1 MDVLI
6 VGGEGAFVHGIFAE
20 KLSEVGIGVG
30 GHWDWT
36 VRRPPNIVPKGCK
49 GVVVLHDMVGHHLSE
64 AAKVAAS
71 TAGVPYVLVPRKF
84 SAALPML
91 QAAGL
96 AKVAKVETPSV
107 EVTTP
112 PEDEMMAWAQL
123 VLEGNFTTSDDVLV
137 EQVLEYGIGLGPDEA
152 RALLAECRD
161 RLRARWA
168 RKNRTRDDERS
179 MKDSVLSWSRGLQ
192 WATDDPL
199 RVQKIRSEG
208 KSLFGVEIPDEF
220 LTEAGFQ
227 MWELKGAVTRERA
240 TAGVQN
246 GVGIYDALTYDEASS
261 IQSWL
266 QTIDQTPR
274 KTETPPCPVKLNVVG
289 RPVEGLTVLI
299 LCAGRQLDTATAQRA
314 YKAITYSSLGPGYL
328 DATEWVMSNVE
339 LDMPKP
345 KVPPPPVEVPSL
357 MPVDTHLEAAPVTVL
372 NVRDDLLE
380 LESEVN
386 TAVDAYVRSVVQG
399 SDNGMDAILA
409 LINRRAAEQIKAELH
424 KAEQDLRTA
433 EDTKRKAKALLDEA
447 ETMAAMATNRVARL
461 RNQMA
466 G

>member
-6 VGGEGAFVHGIFAE
+6 VGGEGSFVHGIFAE
-20 KLSEVGIGVG
+20 KLSEVGIDVG

-36 VRRPPNIVPKGCK
+36 MRRPPQVVPKGCK

-84 SAALPML
+84 SAALPKL

-96 AKVAKVETPSV
+96 AKVQA
-107 EVTTP
+107 EVAP
-112 PEDEMMAWAQL
+112 LEVDAAPVEDELMTWAQL
-123 VLEGNFTTSDDVLV
+123 VLEGNFTASDDVLV
-137 EQVLEYGIGLGPDEA
+137 DHILVYAPRANRDEVQA
-152 RALLAECRD
+152 RLVECRD
-161 RLRARWA
+161 RLRAQWA
-168 RKNRTRDDERS
+168 RKNRTREDDRS
-179 MKDSVLSWSRGLQ
+179 MKESVLSWIRGLQ
-192 WATDDPL
+192 WAANDPL

-208 KSLFGVEIPDEF
+208 KTLFGVEIPDEF

-227 MWELKGAVTRERA
+227 LWELKGAVTRDRA

-246 GVGIYDALTYDEASS
+246 GVAIYDALTYREASD
-261 IQSWL
+261 IQSWV
-266 QTIDQTPR
+266 QTIDQSPR
-274 KTETPPCPVKLNVVG
+274 KSDIPNCPVTLNVVG
-289 RPVEGLTVLI
+289 RPVDGLTVLM

-314 YKAITYSSLGPGYL
+314 YKAITGSSLGPGYL

-357 MPVDTHLEAAPVTVL
+357 MPVDTHLNAAPVTVL

-380 LESEVN
+380 LEAEIN

-399 SDNGMDAILA
+399 SDNGLDAILA
-409 LINRRAAEQIKAELH
+409 LVNRRAAEQMKAELQ
-424 KAEQDLRTA
+424 KAESDLRTA
-433 EDTKRKAKALLDEA
+433 EDTKRKARALLDEA
-447 ETMAAMATNRVARL
+447 EAMAISASERVNRL
-461 RNQMA
+461 RGMPR